1 MLIDLRPSTRYGL
14 KRARVRRLVEADDD
28 VTLDA
33 SSQVDLSLKVKLDA
47 DEEGSGLLGTGIVG
61 STLEEL
67 ACRSSSVRWLRV
79 ETRMSQSLTSG
90 LREAGGGGQRNNEL
104 LLLGAAAAT
113 SLTVGVRVGSVGG
126 LSEAVM
132 SKC

>member
-33 SSQVDLSLKVKLDA
+33 GSQVDLSLKVELDA

-67 ACRSSSVRWLRV
+67 ACRSSSVKWFSRELR
-79 ETRMSQSLTSG
+79 RANHLP
-90 LREAGGGGQRNNEL
+90 AG
-104 LLLGAAAAT
+104 
-113 SLTVGVRVGSVGG
+113 
-126 LSEAVM
+126 
-132 SKC
+132 

>member
-33 SSQVDLSLKVKLDA
+33 SSQVDLSLKVELDA

-67 ACRSSSVRWLRV
+67 ACRSSSVKWLRV

>member
-33 SSQVDLSLKVKLDA
+33 GSQVDLSLKVELDA

-67 ACRSSSVRWLRV
+67 ACRSSSVKCSRV
-79 ETRMSQSLTSG
+79 ETL
-90 LREAGGGGQRNNEL
+90 
-104 LLLGAAAAT
+104 
-113 SLTVGVRVGSVGG
+113 
-126 LSEAVM
+126 
-132 SKC
+132 